1 MNTKIISKGMD
12 LPKNDL
18 DEFYEFLDE
27 GECVPMSIPIL
38 KKRVQIPIEDDL
50 APQGVSV
57 ISIDEWI
64 PLGSLQMF
72 KNFKWLPIGD
82 KEANEEDWIPFE
94 DLIDIHDYDQEDDDL
109 SFA

>member
-1 MNTKIISKGMD
+1 
-12 LPKNDL
+12 
-18 DEFYEFLDE
+18 
-27 GECVPMSIPIL
+27 
-38 KKRVQIPIEDDL
+38 
-50 APQGVSV
+50 
-57 ISIDEWI
+57 
-64 PLGSLQMF
+64 MF